1 MLLHGRFPLCLLTQ
15 RSVAFSSSFSLIM
28 LEQLDHGASTGLVHV
43 ENQGKAHVGASRV
56 APLVA
61 TGRRLR
67 SH

>member
-1 MLLHGRFPLCLLTQ
+1 MLLHCRFPLCLLTQ
-15 RSVAFSSSFSLIM
+15 RSKAFSSSFSLIM
-28 LEQLDHGASTGLVHV
+28 LEQLDQGASKGLVQV

-67 SH
+67 YH